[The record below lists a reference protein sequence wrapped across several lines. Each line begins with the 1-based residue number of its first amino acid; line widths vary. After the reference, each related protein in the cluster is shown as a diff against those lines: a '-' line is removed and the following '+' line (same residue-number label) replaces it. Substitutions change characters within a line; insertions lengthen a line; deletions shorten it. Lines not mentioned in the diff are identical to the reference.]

1 MRNRIIIIISLIYL
15 IPNFLLSCS
24 NSITETVDPNPK
36 TKSNNDYYENGNIR
50 IERKRLENGDSLW
63 IFKQEDGGCWEENYY
78 RNGEVYKKAVYNSDC
93 TKSAEYE
100 LKNGNRNGKWISYHE
115 NGKIRE
121 QGIYRN
127 GIPDGTFMYYDSIG
141 KIVFIEENF
150 ILDSISQAVFSFE
163 NDLKNF
169 QKLKQK
175 VSNFKEEDNVEVAGD
190 EDYLFPEI
198 SFNQTFLQFDLKE
211 ENKIIA
217 CIASK
222 IEDDFLTL
230 FGKLKV
236 GRNKKE
242 IETFF
247 KLPETTAD
255 CITVYD
261 LKNSRYFKFKITN
274 SIIKS
279 MEFQGIT
286 KQN

>member
-1 MRNRIIIIISLIYL
+1 MKYLFPFLILIY
-15 IPNFLLSCS
+15 SCTSSQPGSVINRNTNS
-24 NSITETVDPNPK
+24 N
-36 TKSNNDYYENGNIR
+36 TKSKNTNDYYENGNIR

-78 RNGEVYKKAVYNSDC
+78 KNGEVYKKVVYNSDC
-93 TKSAEYE
+93 TKSTEYE
-100 LKNGNRNGKWISYHE
+100 LKEGNRNGKWMSYHD

-127 GIPDGTFMYYDSIG
+127 GIPDGTFTYYDSIG
-141 KIVFIEENF
+141 NIAFIEENF
-150 ILDSISQAVFSFE
+150 ILDSISQAIFPFE

-175 VSNFKEEDNVEVAGD
+175 VTDFMEEDNVEVAGN
-190 EDYLFPEI
+190 EKYLFPEI
-198 SFNQTFLQFDLKE
+198 SFNQTFLQFDLRT
-211 ENKIIA
+211 ENKTIQCVA
-217 CIASK
+217 GK
-222 IEDDFLTL
+222 IEDDFLSL

-236 GRNKKE
+236 GLNKKE
-242 IETFF
+242 IETLF
-247 KLPETTAD
+247 KLPETKVD
-255 CITVYD
+255 CIAVYD

-286 KQN
+286 KQY